1 MLVRGIEK
9 NDFDFIV
16 STADRWWGGLAAVPV
31 HPIFFHEFGQYALI
45 AEDEDQVVGFLLGFV
60 VGDLGYIHLVGIDPE
75 HRRRGIAKRL
85 YEDFEQKC
93 RAQNATLL
101 RAITTVGNSGSVAFH
116 ASQGFEIQEI
126 ADYAGAGRPRI
137 LFEKTLS

>member
-9 NDFDFIV
+9 ADFDFIV

-31 HPIFFHEFGQYALI
+31 HPTFFHEFGKYALI
-45 AEDEDQVVGFLLGFV
+45 AEDEGHVVGFLLGFV
-60 VGDLGYIHLVGIDPE
+60 VEDLGYVHLVGIDPD

-85 YEDFEQKC
+85 YEDFEAKC
-93 RAQNATLL
+93 RQGNATLL
-101 RAITTVGNSGSVAFH
+101 RAITTVGNDGSVAFH
-116 ASQGFEIQEI
+116 QALGFESEEI